1 MNISK
6 IMLVGTFVCL
16 CFSSCTNEEFP
27 TDDTR
32 KGSISLDVQ
41 KVVPTPT
48 RAVDT
53 DDYPVAIYSLTDNNI
68 CASYE
73 KASLVPNK
81 MILPVGM
88 YYAEAHTPGEMR
100 KIMYSP
106 YYAGRDTFEILQA
119 INTVSNVICRMANG
133 SFTVRFSEEFAEVFV
148 SWDVS
153 IDDGTETAIIYTSED
168 GLTPPTQYLKFE
180 ENVKTLNVN
189 FRGTTVSGNKITANN
204 KLTKKQAN
212 EQYESDSEHFSG
224 GDCIVINFEPVEGT
238 DGDITGITLKAD
250 IAFDNNEADEDFFI
264 DVEDNIDDDNG
275 DTPGGDTPGDD
286 NGAITL
292 NLPND
297 MVVDATLDPSLGDT
311 YIASESGIK
320 SIKVRISSSS
330 DAMISSLQD
339 LSGNYENVDF
349 LAGAEV
355 VDNGNMVTLFSDLG
369 QTLAVPSV
377 GDKEYTFP
385 IGNFFSLL
393 AFLPGEHVFSLVITD
408 MDGNTKDGVL
418 KLTVK

>member
-6 IMLVGTFVCL
+6 IMLVGTLVCL
-16 CFSSCTNEEFP
+16 CFSSCSNEDFP

-41 KVVPTPT
+41 KVLPTPT

-53 DDYPVAIYSLTDNNI
+53 DDYPVAIYSLTDNKI

-73 KASLVPNK
+73 KKTLVPSK
-81 MILPVGM
+81 MLLPVGM
-88 YYAEAHTPGEMR
+88 YYAEAHTPGELR
-100 KIMYSP
+100 KTMNSP

-133 SFTVRFSEEFAEVFV
+133 SFTVRFSEEFKEVFV
-148 SWDVS
+148 SWAVT
-153 IDDGTETAIIYTSED
+153 IDDGGDMAIIYTSED

-189 FRGTTVSGNKITANN
+189 FRGTTVTGNKITASN

-224 GDCIVINFEPVEGT
+224 GDCIVINFSPVEGT
-238 DGDITGITLKAD
+238 EGDITGITLNAD
-250 IAFDNNEADEDFFI
+250 IAFTEDEKDFNI

-275 DTPGGDTPGDD
+275 NGNTPGGDTSGDD

-320 SIKVRISSSS
+320 SIKVKINSNS
-330 DAMISSLQD
+330 DAMVSSLQD
-339 LSGNYENVDF
+339 LAGNYENVDF

-355 VDNGNMVTLFSDLG
+355 VGNANMVTLFEDLG

-385 IGNFFSLL
+385 IGNFFGLL
-393 AFLPGEHVFSLVITD
+393 AFLPGEHVFSLIITD